1 MILGQMQ
8 PYLASKFGLK
18 AEKRIPLNLGSQFA
32 TLGAKQQEP
41 KMLKVGPK
49 FVSALTPSVKWAYS
63 SEVCDLRRLHPTQN
77 LVHGIICYLFIHK
90 TIHP

>member
-1 MILGQMQ
+1 MWMILGQMQ
-8 PYLASKFGLK
+8 TILGEQVWACIGPK

-49 FVSALTPSVKWAYS
+49 FVSALTPSVKQAYS
-63 SEVCDLRRLHPTQN
+63 DSP
-77 LVHGIICYLFIHK
+77 K
-90 TIHP
+90 P